1 MLAVFTWQKH
11 KQRNKYCCCGILKNG
26 KTNGITNW
34 SKLREGCNSNKL
46 EIVTQLGQIHI
57 LYFNLDCINFSDA
70 LQTLA
75 TNGSKLKIFSS
86 NLLLVSQELFSNDYK
101 KVWDI
106 DIFGN
111 FRNLAAKYLFN
122 YL

>member
-1 MLAVFTWQKH
+1 M
-11 KQRNKYCCCGILKNG
+11 
-26 KTNGITNW
+26 
-34 SKLREGCNSNKL
+34 
-46 EIVTQLGQIHI
+46 
-57 LYFNLDCINFSDA
+57 LYFNLDCINRSDA

-86 NLLLVSQELFSNDYK
+86 NLLLVSQELFSNDNK

-106 DIFGN
+106 DIFVN

-122 YL
+122 YS